1 MNYPPLEGET
11 GSVDITGRAENFQE
25 GSIPATAPAASTDV
39 YPDFAVPLEEVEK
52 RSRRLQQFVREQL
65 TDGEDYG
72 IIPGSNKPTLFKP
85 GAEKLNAVFGFAPLA
100 QVTNRVEDWNKGF
113 VSYEVKVSLLNKRTG
128 LIEAE
133 GLGICNSRERR
144 YAKQDAAGIAN
155 TVLKMA
161 RKRALVDATLSATQ
175 ASGHFTQEAE
185 DVDDP
190 ALRGPA
196 LRAEQ
201 PQNGTSTPEK
211 AWQESRQPSYTA
223 TTAAGP
229 NLLTDAQHRAILA
242 IANRVFGRPATA
254 EDFSQLTDKP
264 LEDLTKAEA
273 SALIDRL
280 RYRLP
285 ETASGSQTS
294 KGEPRTGNRF

>member
-1 MNYPPLEGET
+1 MSYQPSQGES
-11 GSVDITGRAENFQE
+11 GSDINAARAEIVQDSPTSN
-25 GSIPATAPAASTDV
+25 GSANAPADV
-39 YPDFAVPLEEVEK
+39 YPGFAIPLAEAEN
-52 RSRRLQQFVREQL
+52 RSRQLQQFVREQL
-65 TDGEDYG
+65 VDGEDYG
-72 IIPGSNKPTLFKP
+72 IIPGSNKPTLFKS
-85 GAEKLNAVFGFAPLA
+85 GAEKLNAIFGFAPLA
-100 QVTNRVEDWNKGF
+100 EVTNRIEDWTRGF

-128 LIEAE
+128 LVEAE
-133 GLGICNSRERR
+133 GLGICNSKEKR
-144 YAKQDAAGIAN
+144 YAKQDPAGVAN

-175 ASGHFTQEAE
+175 ASGHFTQDPEDGDDILSRPNSQRTEASAASE
-185 DVDDP
+185 SPV
-190 ALRGPA
+190 
-196 LRAEQ
+196 
-201 PQNGTSTPEK
+201 
-211 AWQESRQPSYTA
+211 QESRPTNYAA

-254 EDFSQLTDKP
+254 DDFSQLTDKP

-285 ETASGSQTS
+285 DATSGSQTS
-294 KGEPRTGNRF
+294 KNESRPGNRLVNR

>member
-1 MNYPPLEGET
+1 MSYTPLQGEHGSENATPYTEPNQESPPSGENT
-11 GSVDITGRAENFQE
+11 N
-25 GSIPATAPAASTDV
+25 APADV
-39 YPDFAVPLEEVEK
+39 YPGFAIPLAEAEN
-52 RSRRLQQFVREQL
+52 RSRQLQQFVREQL
-65 TDGEDYG
+65 VDGEDYG
-72 IIPGSNKPTLFKP
+72 IIPGSNKPTLFKS
-85 GAEKLNAVFGFAPLA
+85 GAEKLNAIFGFAPLA
-100 QVTNRVEDWNKGF
+100 EVTNRIEDWTRGF

-128 LIEAE
+128 LVEAE
-133 GLGICNSRERR
+133 GLGICNSKEKR

-175 ASGHFTQEAE
+175 ASGHFTQDPEDNDDILARPGTQRTEAT
-185 DVDDP
+185 P
-190 ALRGPA
+190 AT
-196 LRAEQ
+196 E
-201 PQNGTSTPEK
+201 N
-211 AWQESRQPSYTA
+211 AWTEARPSNYAA

-254 EDFSQLTDKP
+254 DDFSQLTDKP

-280 RYRLP
+280 RYQLP
-285 ETASGSQTS
+285 DGSRQQDS
-294 KGEPRTGNRF
+294 QKRVVQR